1 MAVTMNASSDG
12 GSPMST
18 TEKYRARRLST
29 PAWFAIEVDV
39 ALLIAALGLVVA
51 AHL

>member
-1 MAVTMNASSDG
+1 
-12 GSPMST
+12 MST

-39 ALLIAALGLVVA
+39 CLLVAALGLILA